1 MRPRIMIIDDEPSL
15 CKAMVNFLDDFDEF
29 DIRWAHSAEEGLR
42 QLRHEPAD
50 LCVVD
55 LRLPQMNGL
64 ELVKIL
70 VAEHLCGRYIIQ
82 TASLDFM
89 PSDEYLAWG
98 ITPTDIFYKPTQN
111 THFLE
116 KIRSIFDGTPRQS
129 GAA

>member
-1 MRPRIMIIDDEPSL
+1 MRHKIMIIDDEPSL

-29 DIRWAHSAEEGLR
+29 DIRWAHSAEDGLR

-64 ELVKIL
+64 EMVKIL
-70 VAEHLCGRYIIQ
+70 FAEQLCDRYIIQ
-82 TASLDFM
+82 TASLDFE

-98 ITPTDIFYKPTQN
+98 IGPTDIVYKPTQN

-116 KIRSIFDGTPRQS
+116 KIRGILNATPRQS
-129 GAA
+129 GAT